1 MNKTKIGIFLSLLLL
16 VGLTSCGEQKSNNKL
31 MLNEILI
38 DNQNNFQDDY
48 GLHSAWIEIFNRSYG
63 SADLAGCLLK
73 VSSQPGD
80 TVTYFIPK
88 GDVLTLVKPRQ
99 HALFWADGEPNRGTF
114 HTSCK
119 LNPET
124 ANWIGLFDSGRNII
138 DQIVVPANALGAD
151 QSYARIS
158 DGAADWEVKG
168 GSKDKYVTPSTNN
181 KTLDS
186 NAKMEKFEEHDS
198 VGIGMSISAMSV
210 VFCGLIL
217 LFVAFKVVGK
227 VAVNLSKRNAMKA
240 KGLFDSGRNIIDQI
254 VVPANALGADQ
265 SYARISDGAADWE
278 VKGGSKDK
286 YVTPSTNNKTLD
298 SNAKM
303 EKFEEHD
310 SVGIGMSI
318 SAMSVVFCGL
328 ILLFVAFKVVGKVAV
343 NLSKRN
349 AMKAKGI
356 DKVEA
361 KELSQ
366 APGEVYAAIS
376 MALHEMQDEVHDV
389 EETVLTITRVKRSY
403 SPWSSKIYTLRENP
417 NRK

>member
-1 MNKTKIGIFLSLLLL
+1 MKKLNIGIFLSLLLM
-16 VGLTSCGEQKSNNKL
+16 VGLCSCGEQKSNTKL
-31 MLNEILI
+31 VLNEVLI
-38 DNQNNFQDDY
+38 ENESNFQDDY
-48 GLHSAWIEIFNRSYG
+48 GVHSAWIEIFNRSYG

-80 TVTYFIPK
+80 TITYFIPK

-114 HTSCK
+114 HTSFK

-138 DQIVVPANALGAD
+138 DQIVVPANALGPD
-151 QSYARIS
+151 QSYARVS
-158 DGAADWEVKG
+158 DGVADWEVKG
-168 GSKDKYVTPSTNN
+168 GSSDKYVTPSTNN
-181 KTLDS
+181 KTLNS

-198 VGIGMSISAMSV
+198 AGIGMSISAMSV

-217 LFVAFKVVGK
+217 LF
-227 VAVNLSKRNAMKA
+227 
-240 KGLFDSGRNIIDQI
+240 I
-254 VVPANALGADQ
+254 
-265 SYARISDGAADWE
+265 
-278 VKGGSKDK
+278 
-286 YVTPSTNNKTLD
+286 
-298 SNAKM
+298 
-303 EKFEEHD
+303 
-310 SVGIGMSI
+310 
-318 SAMSVVFCGL
+318 
-328 ILLFVAFKVVGKVAV
+328 AFKVVGKVAV

>member
-1 MNKTKIGIFLSLLLL
+1 MNKTKIGIFFTLLLML
-16 VGLTSCGEQKSNNKL
+16 GVCSSCGEKKDTNKL
-31 MLNEILI
+31 LLNEVLI
-38 DNQNNFQDDY
+38 TNESNFQDDY
-48 GLHSAWIEIFNRSYG
+48 GVHSAWIEIFNKSYG
-63 SADLAGCLLK
+63 SADLAACLLK

-88 GDVLTLVKPRQ
+88 GDILTLVKPRQ

-114 HTSCK
+114 HTSFK

-124 ANWIGLFDSGRNII
+124 ANWVGLFDSGRKLL
-138 DQIVVPANALGAD
+138 DQVVIPAGTLGPN

-217 LFVAFKVVGK
+217 LFIAFKIVGK
-227 VAVNLSKRNAMKA
+227 VAVNLSKRNAMK
-240 KGLFDSGRNIIDQI
+240 S
-254 VVPANALGADQ
+254 
-265 SYARISDGAADWE
+265 
-278 VKGGSKDK
+278 
-286 YVTPSTNNKTLD
+286 
-298 SNAKM
+298 
-303 EKFEEHD
+303 
-310 SVGIGMSI
+310 
-318 SAMSVVFCGL
+318 
-328 ILLFVAFKVVGKVAV
+328 
-343 NLSKRN
+343 
-349 AMKAKGI
+349 KGI
-356 DKVEA
+356 DKHEA